1 MVIPDKIK
9 PKLIEIITLHI
20 ELLNSDILEG
30 HMSAQQDTTL
40 EFIETDSETEDNQ
53 KRSIL
58 KNFAKTM
65 SISIG
70 RLGRIEP

>member
-1 MVIPDKIK
+1 MLIPDKIK

-40 EFIETDSETEDNQ
+40 EFIETDLETEDNQ
-53 KRSIL
+53 KSIL
-58 KNFAKTM
+58 KNFAKTIL
-65 SISIG
+65 ISIG